1 MTVAACLTACAQP
14 GASRCERAYEGAR
27 ESGDYRTAV
36 EACAEPAID
45 ASGRRA
51 VLLAQA
57 RLQLG
62 DRQAAAAVAERLQYG
77 PRASVG
83 LQLLGRLALERRE
96 LEEAVALLERA
107 VARARDDRDRMV
119 AATDLAEA
127 RWRVGQWQAALDAI
141 EVAIAAARASGNEVY
156 VRGNTVQRIRV
167 LYSANDLRE
176 AEDAAQA
183 ALADTTAPCDQI
195 WPRFLLGQV
204 HSAAQDRAEL
214 AVAAF
219 EEVQHDRAA
228 CKTATLDAEDLD
240 LNLAWAHF
248 EAGDLDKASADL
260 DRLDESP
267 ETLLIRARIADRRGD
282 RAGTAAA
289 LSRARAIQR
298 PEDLWGWEISYLT
311 AQAAE
316 VVGDVHGA
324 AREYGRAIDEIT
336 ALRSRSRGSDG
347 LTVARYRGVYDGLVA
362 LLARQARWRDALAV
376 VLELDASDML
386 RSTAVARHGAS
397 GAGDTLATV
406 EPAVDR
412 PTGAVTTMQDAW
424 RGRDLVVL
432 VATSPRELGPGGERV
447 YRLWLHDGRVE
458 GAEVGDAAQARS
470 WARDLFA
477 KPTDATAAEGLG
489 TMLSHGL
496 PDRALDV
503 LLIGPLGVAP
513 LAALRDQAALLIARR
528 PLARVLSIRPRPAA
542 KLVASGRQAVVLADP
557 QGNLPAATAE
567 GAQVADAVDGSLF
580 AGPAAT
586 SDRLWSA
593 RAAELLHVASHVDDR
608 ERTRWLRLAD
618 RAVSPTEIVEHAL
631 APRLAVL
638 ASCGAA
644 AAQDEEGWGSL
655 AQAFLV
661 AGSEHVIA
669 ADRTVRDGDA
679 AALVAAF
686 YGQPGWRT
694 DPVRALAAAQLELS
708 RSNPAG
714 DWAAFE
720 VLAAPPRGAP

>member
-1 MTVAACLTACAQP
+1 M
-14 GASRCERAYEGAR
+14 
-27 ESGDYRTAV
+27 
-36 EACAEPAID
+36 
-45 ASGRRA
+45 
-51 VLLAQA
+51 LLAQA
-57 RLQLG
+57 QLQLG
-62 DRQAAAAVAERLQYG
+62 DRKAAAAVAERLRYG

-83 LQLLGRLALERRE
+83 LQLLGHLALERSAFT
-96 LEEAVALLERA
+96 EAIPLLERA
-107 VARARDDRDRMV
+107 VAGAHGERDRMV

-127 RWRVGQWQAALDAI
+127 RWRLGQWQAALEAI
-141 EVAIAAARASGNEVY
+141 EVAITAARGSGNGAY
-156 VRGNTVQRIRV
+156 VRSNTVQRIRV
-167 LYSANDLRE
+167 LRAANDLRE
-176 AEDAAQA
+176 AEHAAQA
-183 ALADTTAPCDQI
+183 ALAGASDPCERI
-195 WPRFLLGQV
+195 WPRFLLGQI
-204 HSAAQDRAEL
+204 HSDAQDRAEL

-282 RAGTAAA
+282 RAGTTAA
-289 LSRARAIQR
+289 LSRARAIRR
-298 PEDLWGWEISYLT
+298 PEDPWGWETTYLT

-386 RSTAVARHGAS
+386 RSTAVARHGETGS
-397 GAGDTLATV
+397 DDGAATA
-406 EPAVDR
+406 EPAIER
-412 PTGAVTTMQDAW
+412 QAGAVEAMLGAW
-424 RGRDLVVL
+424 RGRDLVIL
-432 VATSPRELGPGGERV
+432 IATSARELGPGGERV
-447 YRLWLHDGRVE
+447 YRLWIHDGRVE

-477 KPTDATAAEGLG
+477 RPADATAAEGLG
-489 TMLSHGL
+489 TMLTRGL
-496 PDRALDV
+496 PTRTLDV
-503 LLIGPLGVAP
+503 LLVGPLGVAP
-513 LAALRDQAALLIARR
+513 LAALRDQAGLLVARR
-528 PLARVLSIRPRPAA
+528 PLARVLSVRPRPAGPA
-542 KLVASGRQAVVLADP
+542 PVPGSEAIVLADP
-557 QGNLPAATAE
+557 QGNLPAAMAE
-567 GAQVADAVDGSLF
+567 GAQVADAVPGALF
-580 AGPAAT
+580 VRAEAT

-618 RAVSPTEIVEHAL
+618 RAVNPTEIVEHAL

-655 AQAFLV
+655 AQAFLI

-669 ADRTVRDGDA
+669 SDRTVRDADA
-679 AALVAAF
+679 ATLVAAF
-686 YGQPGWRT
+686 YGQPAWRT

-708 RSNPAG
+708 RTNPDS

-720 VLAAPPRGAP
+720 VLAAPPREAR